1 MERVLMETKNTQPSP
16 QWQNFGDL
24 FEIVLV
30 ALSFINS
37 EYELILKHEIH
48 SEERL
53 SWAIWKTSAIF
64 PISEIAKA
72 AS

>member
-1 MERVLMETKNTQPSP
+1 METKNTQPSP

-53 SWAIWKTSAIF
+53 S
-64 PISEIAKA
+64 
-72 AS
+72 